1 MRQSGVPDIAAK
13 ARVCACVSLPDPNAA
28 ESRQEEQIDGG
39 TGGGVPASQG
49 QDICTRCEREL
60 LFFFL
65 AEAGKGGGERGIRGV
80 RGGRELKSLCRS
92 IQVQMWVDS
101 L

>member
-13 ARVCACVSLPDPNAA
+13 ACSYVCACVCVSLPDPNAV

-39 TGGGVPASQG
+39 TGGGVPASQR
-49 QDICTRCEREL
+49 QDIRTRCEREL
-60 LFFFL
+60 FFFLFFFF
-65 AEAGKGGGERGIRGV
+65 AEAGRGV

-92 IQVQMWVDS
+92 IHVQMWVDS